1 MANVFIT
8 GDFNTPVQLNEEKE
22 SKMISIKKK
31 FGEIPFVIE
40 DDKIYLF
47 SASRFQTNTRDQYKL
62 PLPNW
67 WGKTFNSEISFIFQF
82 FEGIGGYHL
91 GVPSSDIVSKN
102 LLKELYELFEEIQ
115 LDVSM
120 TGSSD
125 GQRTSI
131 NVRVNSKGE
140 FICETE
146 APLWFCVE
154 CDEENEDDLSSC
166 WSCETERVYDE

>member
-115 LDVSM
+115 LDVEM
-120 TGSSD
+120 TGSND
-125 GQRTSI
+125 GKT
-131 NVRVNSKGE
+131 VWVNIQVDSNGE
-140 FICETE
+140 FICISDFEPWLCE
-146 APLWFCVE
+146 NCGYE
-154 CDEENEDDLSSC
+154 EDGDEYLCNSCKTQRED
-166 WSCETERVYDE
+166 Y